1 MFSHRLWWEKVFLD
15 SKVQVFNI
23 SGDGFLKTKNQ
34 RPSQVKNNGDILEDL
49 SNISCHF
56 FPPFFHFL
64 ELYDDITRFN
74 TENAFNIV

>member
-1 MFSHRLWWEKVFLD
+1 MFLD

-49 SNISCHF
+49 LNISCHF
-56 FPPFFHFL
+56 FPPFFFHFL